1 MIIWPSGLQLFVST
15 TEYNTGLNV
24 GVWAV
29 AINLYQGIY
38 IFLLAGY
45 RLASDEHLTS
55 PDATAMR
62 INASMVLTV

>member
-1 MIIWPSGLQLFVST
+1 MW
-15 TEYNTGLNV
+15 

-29 AINLYQGIY
+29 ASNLYQGIY

-55 PDATAMR
+55 PDATVMR